1 MVESSW
7 DIAMRRIDAEFD
19 VPQFVASSLVRKI
32 AASEFR
38 LPATDRVKFQR
49 LPDHVIERIEQIVRD
64 AYLEASED
72 VGREILRER
81 FWQQALTAR
90 RDLVADGELIS
101 EADFRQRLGL
111 TQRRVGKMLADGRVF
126 SMAVDN
132 VTYYPALLADPALD
146 RKRLQEICR
155 IIAPAPPESR
165 LDFLS
170 APRGSLGNR
179 SPLQM
184 LGDDVDFKRLR
195 QAAVAWAAE
204 WSRTVVRMYVGEHEE
219 EPTDAEPLYTAAAE
233 ADPRSPL
240 WQRASEAL
248 HADGNEWPL
257 GPNPDIRKF
266 TLFVA
271 RQVAGASMLTPEACV
286 QIIVDGE
293 LIQIR
298 IVAAPGTALH
308 SETFAREKRESLV
321 EIAKR
326 VVSNLCKRFSSTMS
340 GGDE

>member
-1 MVESSW
+1 
-7 DIAMRRIDAEFD
+7 
-19 VPQFVASSLVRKI
+19 
-32 AASEFR
+32 
-38 LPATDRVKFQR
+38 
-49 LPDHVIERIEQIVRD
+49 
-64 AYLEASED
+64 
-72 VGREILRER
+72 
-81 FWQQALTAR
+81 
-90 RDLVADGELIS
+90 
-101 EADFRQRLGL
+101 
-111 TQRRVGKMLADGRVF
+111 
-126 SMAVDN
+126 MAVDN